1 VTACDSISDLDRNIG
16 NLGVVSRTPKAPTG
30 FIRSTSKLYNEFS
43 NITFYIVTI
52 CSDLVH
58 STWIYGMKF
67 INNMNKAPLL
77 QHYVV
82 LQFHVVIYKSEGGI
96 SLPKSEV
103 IMNFKATHLALRG
116 IWSTENIQRRLAWP
130 LH

>member
-1 VTACDSISDLDRNIG
+1 
-16 NLGVVSRTPKAPTG
+16 
-30 FIRSTSKLYNEFS
+30 
-43 NITFYIVTI
+43 
-52 CSDLVH
+52 
-58 STWIYGMKF
+58 MKF

-103 IMNFKATHLALRG
+103 IMNLKATLRG
-116 IWSTENIQRRLAWP
+116 IWSTEKKISMAPALRMTRIIKEKLLSFFFLPGPVLRLIWCRAFQ
-130 LH
+130 